1 MISNNSSTKGK
12 NNSKKLLLHSLQMY
26 WWLAVICS
34 VVYCFAGPVY
44 TLLKIDSIRRPSNIN
59 YLSSAT
65 EESLLSQQLE
75 RMSDWMNAEGC
86 MMLYFSVVVLSAVI
100 GCVMFFYL
108 QQKRQ
113 VNFYHSQPVTRTR
126 LFINQYV
133 VGLLLN
139 LVPFMIMLVLMLL
152 LIAGYGLGT
161 SLNMTA
167 ILAHGGMMLLFSLAS
182 YSIAVLSGQLAGTA
196 LTQIALNGVLHFCVP
211 LAAWL
216 MQLLCNLFLATYS
229 GAFDFVQT
237 ALKFSPLCAAVL
249 YIDNIPS
256 AVLMNR
262 TTMSVPPMN
271 MGLVL
276 TQLALIVLLT
286 VLSWFL
292 YQKRASEAAGK
303 ALVYRVSEPLL
314 KAYLMF
320 VISIAAGLVFMAVGS
335 KLFFYFA
342 VVVFAIL
349 THMTCEVIIQHD
361 FKAMGKRLPQCAVI
375 VVLILAIVGVLRY
388 DVLGYDMYLPKP
400 EQVERVSLVV
410 DSSENSSWLGYDID
424 GEISF
429 SHDDGVKQQV
439 HALLEPIVTEKNY
452 RASSFNGSIV
462 VDGSGN
468 YSSVRVY
475 YELKNGKKAARQYR
489 AVPTNALEEN
499 YRELYNLSAYR
510 EMLYRNVLQTSP
522 ETVKE
527 VWVNDVLAEDAKVL
541 LQAYQQDLRERNF
554 EALTKGELARIG
566 LSSGQRD
573 GRWQNNVIYES
584 DKRTAALLT
593 ETQLKAEQRGID
605 YYDYD
610 EILIF
615 RCESTERRMI
625 DEIDRKLFSI
635 ETTEDADT
643 MIAETRTESAS
654 AKESGELSAKDCIQR
669 LEGLAQLAGRIEGTD
684 AVAAFCRQTNLHS
697 SGGDFVHYDDSHFA
711 LLHYVDVYNDGWQIR
726 RLYEDTLPAQYQ

>member
-1 MISNNSSTKGK
+1 M
-12 NNSKKLLLHSLQMY
+12 
-26 WWLAVICS
+26 
-34 VVYCFAGPVY
+34 
-44 TLLKIDSIRRPSNIN
+44 
-59 YLSSAT
+59 
-65 EESLLSQQLE
+65 
-75 RMSDWMNAEGC
+75 
-86 MMLYFSVVVLSAVI
+86 
-100 GCVMFFYL
+100 
-108 QQKRQ
+108 
-113 VNFYHSQPVTRTR
+113 
-126 LFINQYV
+126 
-133 VGLLLN
+133 
-139 LVPFMIMLVLMLL
+139 
-152 LIAGYGLGT
+152 
-161 SLNMTA
+161 
-167 ILAHGGMMLLFSLAS
+167 
-182 YSIAVLSGQLAGTA
+182 
-196 LTQIALNGVLHFCVP
+196 
-211 LAAWL
+211 
-216 MQLLCNLFLATYS
+216 
-229 GAFDFVQT
+229 
-237 ALKFSPLCAAVL
+237 
-249 YIDNIPS
+249 
-256 AVLMNR
+256 
-262 TTMSVPPMN
+262 
-271 MGLVL
+271 
-276 TQLALIVLLT
+276 
-286 VLSWFL
+286 
-292 YQKRASEAAGK
+292 
-303 ALVYRVSEPLL
+303 
-314 KAYLMF
+314 
-320 VISIAAGLVFMAVGS
+320 
-335 KLFFYFA
+335 
-342 VVVFAIL
+342 
-349 THMTCEVIIQHD
+349 
-361 FKAMGKRLPQCAVI
+361 
-375 VVLILAIVGVLRY
+375 
-388 DVLGYDMYLPKP
+388 
-400 EQVERVSLVV
+400 
-410 DSSENSSWLGYDID
+410 
-424 GEISF
+424 
-429 SHDDGVKQQV
+429 
-439 HALLEPIVTEKNY
+439 
-452 RASSFNGSIV
+452 
-462 VDGSGN
+462 DGSGN

-566 LSSGQRD
+566 WSSGQRD

>member
-75 RMSDWMNAEGC
+75 RVSDWMNAEGF

-139 LVPFMIMLVLMLL
+139 LVPFVIMLVLMLL
-152 LIAGYGLGT
+152 LIASYGLGT

-182 YSIAVLSGQLAGTA
+182 YSIAVLSGQLAGTV

-229 GAFDFVQT
+229 GTFDFVQT
-237 ALKFSPLCAAVL
+237 ALKFSPLCAAIL
-249 YIDNIPS
+249 YIDHIPS
-256 AVLMNR
+256 AVLMER
-262 TTMSVPPMN
+262 TTMSVPPMD
-271 MGLVL
+271 MGIVL

-286 VLSWFL
+286 ALSWFL

-320 VISIAAGLVFMAVGS
+320 VVSIAAGLVFMTVGN

-375 VVLILAIVGVLRY
+375 VVLILVVVGVLRC
-388 DVLGYDMYLPKP
+388 DVLGYDTYLPKP
-400 EQVERVSLVV
+400 EQVERVSLVI

-439 HALLEPIVTEKNY
+439 HALLEPVVAEKNY

-489 AVPTNALEEN
+489 SVPTNALE
-499 YRELYNLSAYR
+499 
-510 EMLYRNVLQTSP
+510 
-522 ETVKE
+522 
-527 VWVNDVLAEDAKVL
+527 
-541 LQAYQQDLRERNF
+541 
-554 EALTKGELARIG
+554 
-566 LSSGQRD
+566 
-573 GRWQNNVIYES
+573 
-584 DKRTAALLT
+584 
-593 ETQLKAEQRGID
+593 
-605 YYDYD
+605 
-610 EILIF
+610 
-615 RCESTERRMI
+615 
-625 DEIDRKLFSI
+625 
-635 ETTEDADT
+635 
-643 MIAETRTESAS
+643 
-654 AKESGELSAKDCIQR
+654 
-669 LEGLAQLAGRIEGTD
+669 
-684 AVAAFCRQTNLHS
+684 
-697 SGGDFVHYDDSHFA
+697 
-711 LLHYVDVYNDGWQIR
+711 
-726 RLYEDTLPAQYQ
+726 

>member
-1 MISNNSSTKGK
+1 M
-12 NNSKKLLLHSLQMY
+12 
-26 WWLAVICS
+26 
-34 VVYCFAGPVY
+34 
-44 TLLKIDSIRRPSNIN
+44 D
-59 YLSSAT
+59 
-65 EESLLSQQLE
+65 
-75 RMSDWMNAEGC
+75 
-86 MMLYFSVVVLSAVI
+86 
-100 GCVMFFYL
+100 
-108 QQKRQ
+108 
-113 VNFYHSQPVTRTR
+113 
-126 LFINQYV
+126 
-133 VGLLLN
+133 
-139 LVPFMIMLVLMLL
+139 
-152 LIAGYGLGT
+152 
-161 SLNMTA
+161 
-167 ILAHGGMMLLFSLAS
+167 
-182 YSIAVLSGQLAGTA
+182 
-196 LTQIALNGVLHFCVP
+196 
-211 LAAWL
+211 
-216 MQLLCNLFLATYS
+216 
-229 GAFDFVQT
+229 
-237 ALKFSPLCAAVL
+237 
-249 YIDNIPS
+249 
-256 AVLMNR
+256 
-262 TTMSVPPMN
+262 
-271 MGLVL
+271 MGIVL

-286 VLSWFL
+286 ALSWFL

-320 VISIAAGLVFMAVGS
+320 VVSIAAGLVFMTVGN

-375 VVLILAIVGVLRY
+375 VVLILVVVGVLRC
-388 DVLGYDMYLPKP
+388 DVLGYDTYLPKP
-400 EQVERVSLVV
+400 EQVERVSLVI

-439 HALLEPIVTEKNY
+439 HALLEPVVAEKNY

-489 AVPTNALEEN
+489 SVPTNALEEN

-522 ETVKE
+522 EMVKE

-566 LSSGQRD
+566 WSSGQRD

-584 DKRTAALLT
+584 DKRTVALLT
-593 ETQLKAEQRGID
+593 ETQLKAEQRWNE
-605 YYDYD
+605 YDQ
-610 EILIF
+610 ILIF
-615 RCESTERRMI
+615 RCESTERKMI
-625 DEIDRKLFSI
+625 DEIDRKLFSA
-635 ETTEDADT
+635 ETTEDAEIT
-643 MIAETRTESAS
+643 IAETRTESAS

-684 AVAAFCRQTNLHS
+684 AVAMFCRQTNLHS
-697 SGGDFVHYDDSHFA
+697 SSGDFAHYDDSHFA

>member
-75 RMSDWMNAEGC
+75 RMSDWMNAEGF

-139 LVPFMIMLVLMLL
+139 LVPFVIMLVLMLL
-152 LIAGYGLGT
+152 LIASYGLGT

-182 YSIAVLSGQLAGTA
+182 YSIAVLSGQLAGTV

-229 GAFDFVQT
+229 GTFDFVQT
-237 ALKFSPLCAAVL
+237 ALKFSPLCAVIL
-249 YIDNIPS
+249 YIDHIPS
-256 AVLMNR
+256 AVLMER
-262 TTMSVPPMN
+262 TTMSVPPMD
-271 MGLVL
+271 MGIVL

-286 VLSWFL
+286 ALSWFL

-320 VISIAAGLVFMAVGS
+320 VVSIAAGLVFMTVGN

-375 VVLILAIVGVLRY
+375 VVLILVVVGVLRC
-388 DVLGYDMYLPKP
+388 DVLGYDTYLPKP
-400 EQVERVSLVV
+400 EQVERVSLVI

-439 HALLEPIVTEKNY
+439 HALLEPVVAEKNY

-475 YELKNGKKAARQYR
+475 YELKNGRKAARQYR

-499 YRELYNLSAYR
+499 YRELYNLSVYR

-554 EALTKGELARIG
+554 EALTKGEIARIG
-566 LSSGQRD
+566 WSSDQRNR
-573 GRWQNNVIYES
+573 RWQNNVIYES
-584 DKRTAALLT
+584 DKRTVALLT
-593 ETQLKAEQRGID
+593 EAQLKAEQRWN
-605 YYDYD
+605 DYD
-610 EILIF
+610 QILIF
-615 RCESTERRMI
+615 RCESTERKMV
-625 DEIDRKLFSI
+625 DEIERKLFSTG
-635 ETTEDADT
+635 TTEDADT

-654 AKESGELSAKDCIQR
+654 AKDNGAFSAEECVQR
-669 LEGLAQLAGRIEGTD
+669 LEGVAQLTGRIEGTD
-684 AVAAFCRQTNLHS
+684 AVAAFCRQTNLYSS
-697 SGGDFVHYDDSHFA
+697 SGDFAHYDNSHFA
-711 LLHYVDVYNDGWQIR
+711 LLHYADAYNDGWQMT